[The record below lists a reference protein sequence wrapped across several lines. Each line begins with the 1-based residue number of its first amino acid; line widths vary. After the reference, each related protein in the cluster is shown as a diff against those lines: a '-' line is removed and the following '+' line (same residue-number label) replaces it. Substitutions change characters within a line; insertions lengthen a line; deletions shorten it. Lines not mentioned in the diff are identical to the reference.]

1 MGETNIKKFR
11 ANRKKRLYYFDY
23 SLFLMLIILFAFG
36 MVMLYSVS
44 AYQGNLKFG
53 DSAYYLK
60 RQALFGAAGML
71 ILFVMIKVGYSFLDR
86 LSGLLYFVAL
96 LLCVAVNFMGSSGG
110 GSVRWFRLGP
120 LNVQPSEIAKVAVI
134 IFLAHLISRSN
145 KGLRSTA
152 NILKAF
158 FLVVPFVVVIAYSN
172 LSTAI
177 IVAGIA
183 FIMLFVAGKKSMV
196 FIVIL
201 LIGVLGVTLFI
212 VFQGYRSNRISV
224 WLHPEDYPDGFQT
237 MQALYAI
244 GSGGVFGRGLGASM
258 QKLGFVPAA
267 NNDMIFSIICEELGI
282 IGAIGLII
290 LYILFAWRCLVIAVN
305 AVDQFGSFLVIG
317 IMTHISLQVVLH
329 VAVCTNTIPNT
340 GVTLPY
346 ISYGGSALLMLLFE
360 AGIVLSVSAKIP
372 IPLEADDEGTVLTR

>member
-1 MGETNIKKFR
+1 MGEANIKKFKR
-11 ANRKKRLYYFDY
+11 SRTKRLYYFDY

-60 RQALFGAAGML
+60 RQALFGAVGML
-71 ILFVMIKVGYSFLDR
+71 ILFIMIKVGYSFLDR
-86 LSGLLYFVAL
+86 LSGLFYFVSL
-96 LLCVAVNFMGSSGG
+96 ILCVAVNFMGSSGG

-152 NILKAF
+152 NIIKAF
-158 FLVVPFVVVIAYSN
+158 LFVIPFVVVIAYTN

-183 FIMLFVAGKKSMV
+183 FIMLFVAGKKSMIFV
-196 FIVIL
+196 VL
-201 LIGVLGVTLFI
+201 LIIGALGVALFI
-212 VFQGYRSNRISV
+212 IFQGYRSNRISV
-224 WLHPEDYPDGFQT
+224 WLHPEDYSEGFQT

-282 IGAIGLII
+282 IGAIGLMV
-290 LYILFAWRCLVIAVN
+290 LYILFAWRCLVIALN

-346 ISYGGSALLMLLFE
+346 ISYGGSALIMLLFE

-372 IPLEADDEGTVLTR
+372 IPAEADEGTVLTQ

>member
-1 MGETNIKKFR
+1 MSEANIKKFKR
-11 ANRKKRLYYFDY
+11 SRTKRLYYFDY

-60 RQALFGAAGML
+60 RQAFFGAAGML
-71 ILFVMIKVGYSFLDR
+71 ILFIMIKVGYSFLDK
-86 LSGLLYFVAL
+86 LSGLLYFVSL
-96 LLCVAVNFMGSSGG
+96 ILCVAVNFMGSSGG
-110 GSVRWFRLGP
+110 GVL
-120 LNVQPSEIAKVAVI
+120 
-134 IFLAHLISRSN
+134 LI
-145 KGLRSTA
+145 L
-152 NILKAF
+152 
-158 FLVVPFVVVIAYSN
+158 PFVVVIAYSN

-183 FIMLFVAGKKSMV
+183 FIMLFVAGKKSLV
-196 FIVIL
+196 FVVL
-201 LIGVLGVTLFI
+201 LIIGALGVVLFI
-212 VFQGYRSNRISV
+212 VFQGYRSNRILV
-224 WLHPEDYPDGFQT
+224 WFHPEDYTEGFQT

-282 IGAIGLII
+282 IGAIGLMI
-290 LYILFAWRCLVIAVN
+290 LYILFAWRCLVIALN

-329 VAVCTNTIPNT
+329 VAVCTNSIPNT

-346 ISYGGSALLMLLFE
+346 ISYGGSALIMLLFE

-372 IPLEADDEGTVLTR
+372 IPAEADEGTVLT

>member
-71 ILFVMIKVGYSFLDR
+71 ILFVMIKVGYSFLDK

-96 LLCVAVNFMGSSGG
+96 ILCVAVNFMGSSGG

-201 LIGVLGVTLFI
+201 IIGALGVALFI
-212 VFQGYRSNRISV
+212 IFQGYRSNRISV

>member
-60 RQALFGAAGML
+60 RQALFGAVGML

-158 FLVVPFVVVIAYSN
+158 FLVGPFVVVIAYSN

-201 LIGVLGVTLFI
+201 IIGALVVALFI
-212 VFQGYRSNRISV
+212 IIQGYRSNRISV

-317 IMTHISLQVVLH
+317 VMTHISLQVVLH

>member
-1 MGETNIKKFR
+1 MSETNIKKFR
-11 ANRKKRLYYFDY
+11 RSRTKRLYYFDY
-23 SLFLMLIILFAFG
+23 SFFLILVVLFAFG
-36 MVMLYSVS
+36 LVMLYSVS

-53 DSAYYLK
+53 DSTYYLK
-60 RQALFGAAGML
+60 RQAMFGAIGML
-71 ILFVMIKVGYSFLDR
+71 ILFIVIKTGYAFLDK
-86 LSGLLYFVAL
+86 LSGIIYIISLV
-96 LLCVAVNFMGSSGG
+96 LCVAVNFMGSSGG
-110 GSVRWFRLGP
+110 GSVRWFRVGP
-120 LNVQPSEIAKVAVI
+120 LNVQPSEIAKLAII

-145 KGLRSTA
+145 KGLRETK

-158 FLVVPFVVVIAYSN
+158 LLVIPFVVVIAYTN

-183 FIMLFVAGKKSMV
+183 FVMLFVAARRSMIFV
-196 FIVIL
+196 VIL
-201 LIGVLGVTLFI
+201 IIGALGVALFI
-212 VFQGYRSNRISV
+212 VFQGYRSNRILV
-224 WLHPEDYPDGFQT
+224 WFHPEDYSDGFQT

-282 IGAIGLII
+282 IGAVGLIV
-290 LYILFAWRCLVIAVN
+290 LYILFAWRCLVIALN
-305 AVDQFGSFLVIG
+305 ATDQFGSFLVIG

-346 ISYGGSALLMLLFE
+346 ISYGGSALIMLLFE

-372 IPLEADDEGTVLTR
+372 IPLESDEGTVIAQ

>member
-60 RQALFGAAGML
+60 RQALFGAVGML

-86 LSGLLYFVAL
+86 LSGFLYFVAL
-96 LLCVAVNFMGSSGG
+96 ILCVAVNFMGSSGG

-201 LIGVLGVTLFI
+201 IIGALGVALFI
-212 VFQGYRSNRISV
+212 IFQGYRSNRISV

>member
-1 MGETNIKKFR
+1 M
-11 ANRKKRLYYFDY
+11 
-23 SLFLMLIILFAFG
+23 
-36 MVMLYSVS
+36 
-44 AYQGNLKFG
+44 
-53 DSAYYLK
+53 
-60 RQALFGAAGML
+60 
-71 ILFVMIKVGYSFLDR
+71 
-86 LSGLLYFVAL
+86 
-96 LLCVAVNFMGSSGG
+96 
-110 GSVRWFRLGP
+110 
-120 LNVQPSEIAKVAVI
+120 
-134 IFLAHLISRSN
+134 
-145 KGLRSTA
+145 
-152 NILKAF
+152 
-158 FLVVPFVVVIAYSN
+158 VVIAYTN

-183 FIMLFVAGKKSMV
+183 FIMLFVAAKKSMI

-201 LIGVLGVTLFI
+201 LIGAAGVALFI

-224 WLHPEDYPDGFQT
+224 WFHPEDYSEGFQT

-244 GSGGVFGRGLGASM
+244 GSGGIFGRGLGASM

-282 IGAIGLII
+282 VGAIGLIV

-329 VAVCTNTIPNT
+329 VAVCTNSIPNT

-346 ISYGGSALLMLLFE
+346 ISYGGSALIMLLFE
-360 AGIVLSVSAKIP
+360 AGVVLSVSAKIP
-372 IPLEADDEGTVLTR
+372 IPLESDEEGTVLVQ

>member
-96 LLCVAVNFMGSSGG
+96 ILCVAVNFMGSSGG

-120 LNVQPSEIAKVAVI
+120 LNVQPSEIAKVAVT

-145 KGLRSTA
+145 PVLRSTA
-152 NILKAF
+152 SILKAF
-158 FLVVPFVVVIAYSN
+158 FLVIPFVVVIAYSN

-201 LIGVLGVTLFI
+201 IIGALGVALFI
-212 VFQGYRSNRISV
+212 IFQGYRSNRISV

>member
-1 MGETNIKKFR
+1 MSETSIKKFKR
-11 ANRKKRLYYFDY
+11 SRTKRLYYFDY

-60 RQALFGAAGML
+60 RQAFFGAVGML
-71 ILFVMIKVGYSFLDR
+71 ILFIMIKVGYSFLDK
-86 LSGLLYFVAL
+86 LSGLLYFVSL
-96 LLCVAVNFMGSSGG
+96 ILCVAVNFMGSSGG

-120 LNVQPSEIAKVAVI
+120 LNIQPSEIAKVAVI

-145 KGLRSTA
+145 KSLRSTA
-152 NILKAF
+152 SIIKAF
-158 FLVVPFVVVIAYSN
+158 LLILPFVVVIAYSN

-183 FIMLFVAGKKSMV
+183 FIMLFVAGKKSLV
-196 FIVIL
+196 FVVL
-201 LIGVLGVTLFI
+201 LIIGALGVVLFI
-212 VFQGYRSNRISV
+212 VFQGYRSNRILV
-224 WLHPEDYPDGFQT
+224 WFHPEDYTEGFQT

-282 IGAIGLII
+282 IGAIGLMI
-290 LYILFAWRCLVIAVN
+290 LYILFAWRCLVIALN

-329 VAVCTNTIPNT
+329 VAVCTNSIPNT

-346 ISYGGSALLMLLFE
+346 ISYGGSALIMLLFE

-372 IPLEADDEGTVLTR
+372 IPAEADEGTVLTQ

>member
-60 RQALFGAAGML
+60 RQALFGAVGML

-158 FLVVPFVVVIAYSN
+158 ALVIPFVVVIAYSN

-201 LIGVLGVTLFI
+201 IIGALGVALFI
-212 VFQGYRSNRISV
+212 IFQGYRSNRISV

-317 IMTHISLQVVLH
+317 VMTHISLQVVLH

>member
-1 MGETNIKKFR
+1 MGETNIKKFKKR
-11 ANRKKRLYYFDY
+11 GTKRLYYFDY
-23 SLFLMLIILFAFG
+23 SFFLMLIILFAFG

-60 RQALFGAAGML
+60 RQALFGAVGML
-71 ILFVMIKVGYSFLDR
+71 ILFIMIKVGYSFLDR
-86 LSGLLYFVAL
+86 LSGLFYFVSL
-96 LLCVAVNFMGSSGG
+96 ILCVAVNFMGSSGG

-152 NILKAF
+152 NIIKAF
-158 FLVVPFVVVIAYSN
+158 LFVIPFVVVIAYTN

-183 FIMLFVAGKKSMV
+183 FIMLFVAGKKSMIFV
-196 FIVIL
+196 VL
-201 LIGVLGVTLFI
+201 LIIGALGVALFI
-212 VFQGYRSNRISV
+212 IFQGYRSNRISV
-224 WLHPEDYPDGFQT
+224 WLHPEDYSEGFQT

-282 IGAIGLII
+282 IGAIGLMV
-290 LYILFAWRCLVIAVN
+290 LYILFAWRCLVIALN

-346 ISYGGSALLMLLFE
+346 ISYGGSALIMLLFE

-372 IPLEADDEGTVLTR
+372 IPAEADEGTVLTQ